1 MFVAPSGPLVSCS
14 VRFASAAAA
23 RQFFPSTCGICS
35 STIGGSRTPSCSSRN
50 SRRMA
55 SAAVAKG
62 AAGRRADA
70 GTAHTLGATG
80 HIGGPFTPT
89 KDAPF
94 IKRRLEVFQRL
105 MAKQQQ
111 DIKGKVAA
119 VYLDAVAAAD
129 AVGAL
134 GYCCRWS
141 RGRCHPLQAASS
153 TAGIIVVRV
162 VQLMANR
169 RFVISW

>member
-1 MFVAPSGPLVSCS
+1 MFVALSGPLVSRS
-14 VRFASAAAA
+14 VRFVSVAAA
-23 RQFFPSTCGICS
+23 RQFFPRTCGIYR
-35 STIGGSRTPSCSSRN
+35 STIGGSRTLSSSSRN

-62 AAGRRADA
+62 AAGRRAEA

-111 DIKGKVAA
+111 DIKGKAAA

-129 AVGAL
+129 SVGAPD
-134 GYCCRWS
+134 YCCRWC
-141 RGRCHPLQAASS
+141 RGRCHPLQVASS
-153 TAGIIVVRV
+153 TAGMVVVRV
-162 VQLMANR
+162 
-169 RFVISW
+169 I